1 MGTQQLLLIA
11 VGLVLIGIMVAIG
24 IFMFKDQSAATN
36 RDEIAND
43 LVNLAAQAQKYYRRP
58 ATLGGGANSF
68 GGLMLT
74 RLTSKPVNANGEY
87 TLSPDPAPAGAA
99 LITIIGEGTET
110 GNDGEN
116 PVQMTMTVT
125 GGDSILIVANN

>member
-11 VGLVLIGIMVAIG
+11 VGVVLIGIMVAIG
-24 IFMFKDQSAATN
+24 IFMFKDQSSATN
-36 RDEIAND
+36 RDQVSND
-43 LVNLAAQAQKYYRRP
+43 LLNLAAQAQKYYRRP
-58 ATLGGGANSF
+58 VTLGGGASSF
-68 GGLMLT
+68 GGLTLP

-87 TLSPDPAPAGAA
+87 TLTPDPAPGGTVA
-99 LITIIGEGTET
+99 ITIIGEGTET

-116 PVQMTMTVT
+116 PVKVTMTVT